1 MHPWLGSAL
10 GFPKCRGIHLC
21 ACGNGWTPGETLSQN
36 KTEITK
42 NKVTCLRP
50 HGCEPNTDLGYQGS
64 HTSKYT
70 LLPWN
75 LLKTKPL
82 PPSHGKGG
90 GKEAKVPSGDNS
102 GRGEVPRAQEGQAAC
117 GRAASGDTQEGM
129 RRGCEERATAQRPAV
144 RSVETTAHGTWIYP

>member
-1 MHPWLGSAL
+1 MWKDHLSPGD
-10 GFPKCRGIHLC
+10 RGCSEMRLSHC
-21 ACGNGWTPGETLSQN
+21 TQPRQQSETLSQN

-42 NKVTCLRP
+42 NKATCWRP
-50 HGCEPNTDLGYQGS
+50 HGCEPNTGLGYQGS

-82 PPSHGKGG
+82 LPSHGKR

-102 GRGEVPRAQEGQAAC
+102 GSGEVPRAQEGQAAC
-117 GRAASGDTQEGM
+117 GRAASGDSQEGM
-129 RRGCEERATAQRPAV
+129 RRGCEERATARRPAV
-144 RSVETTAHGTWIYP
+144 RSAETTAHGTWIYP

>member
-1 MHPWLGSAL
+1 MWKDHLSPGD
-10 GFPKCRGIHLC
+10 RGCSEMRLSHC
-21 ACGNGWTPGETLSQN
+21 TQPRQQSETLSQN

-42 NKVTCLRP
+42 NKATCWRP
-50 HGCEPNTDLGYQGS
+50 HGCEPNTGLGYQGS

-82 PPSHGKGG
+82 LPSHGKR

-102 GRGEVPRAQEGQAAC
+102 GSGEVPRAQEGQAAC
-117 GRAASGDTQEGM
+117 GRAASGDSQEGM

-144 RSVETTAHGTWIYP
+144 RSAETTAHGTWIYP